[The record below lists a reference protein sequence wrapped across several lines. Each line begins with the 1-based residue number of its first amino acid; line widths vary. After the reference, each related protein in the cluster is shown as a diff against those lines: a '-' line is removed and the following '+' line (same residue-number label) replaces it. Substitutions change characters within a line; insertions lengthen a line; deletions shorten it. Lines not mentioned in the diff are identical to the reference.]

1 MYKISVLPSGEW
13 MTCSEDRT
21 IKLWGGA
28 SGECLQSITHPSTVW
43 AVRGLTNGD
52 IVAGCAD
59 GNAYVW
65 TRADERVADA
75 ADATAFKE
83 QVAAFSLPA
92 QQVAEGMLGDLNTS
106 DLPSEEALLT
116 PGTREGQTKIVKE
129 STTGTTWL
137 YQWAGASNSWEKV
150 GEVTNAKEDAGA
162 TLGKR
167 MFEGQEYDY
176 LFDIDINGAMIK
188 LPFNRG
194 DEPYMVAQQW
204 MWKHDIDQMF
214 LDQVAKHI
222 MDNTPGNVPQTGTG
236 NVDPFTSGGAY
247 RPGAPPSTG
256 AGAGGNVDPF
266 TSGGAYRPQ
275 PAGGGGGG
283 GSSSGGARGYEDGL
297 SAKRY
302 RPGDADKGMGPPP
315 PTMLLH
321 DACKHDAVLGK
332 LMEFNAQLAAAGE
345 AVAMDETR
353 SSRLAAVVRTLKE
366 RTMFHASTVSA
377 LDVDVF
383 VGSAEADGG
392 LLAWPTAQLFP
403 CLDLFR
409 LLVLHP
415 AAAPHLTAANRLP
428 LVPRLL
434 SLLSTAAEKAP
445 SEKPAMAALLMLLRT
460 FGNMAAMAP
469 LRPLIAPSASA
480 LLDVL
485 SSPLEGGPTP
495 ARLAAATL
503 LHNLAALV
511 TASDLS
517 SEAQLQ
523 TDGVPLQALSLV
535 GHAVSSVGGP
545 LTSPSPQP
553 SRPEHSSLGH
563 PPSALRTPHSALR
576 PQPRPQPSALGS
588 APSALL
594 PLPSS
599 LCLSL
604 RSSRD
609 VRPLHPPRTP
619 QVSAL
624 VEAAEEESLF
634 RLLLALN
641 VLVTASAENVATA
654 KDLELHASLTAL
666 ALPASASE
674 KLSSLRTAVLARLK

>member
-1 MYKISVLPSGEW
+1 
-13 MTCSEDRT
+13 
-21 IKLWGGA
+21 
-28 SGECLQSITHPSTVW
+28 
-43 AVRGLTNGD
+43 
-52 IVAGCAD
+52 
-59 GNAYVW
+59 
-65 TRADERVADA
+65 
-75 ADATAFKE
+75 
-83 QVAAFSLPA
+83 
-92 QQVAEGMLGDLNTS
+92 
-106 DLPSEEALLT
+106 
-116 PGTREGQTKIVKE
+116 
-129 STTGTTWL
+129 
-137 YQWAGASNSWEKV
+137 
-150 GEVTNAKEDAGA
+150 
-162 TLGKR
+162 
-167 MFEGQEYDY
+167 
-176 LFDIDINGAMIK
+176 
-188 LPFNRG
+188 
-194 DEPYMVAQQW
+194 
-204 MWKHDIDQMF
+204 
-214 LDQVAKHI
+214 
-222 MDNTPGNVPQTGTG
+222 
-236 NVDPFTSGGAY
+236 
-247 RPGAPPSTG
+247 
-256 AGAGGNVDPF
+256 
-266 TSGGAYRPQ
+266 
-275 PAGGGGGG
+275 
-283 GSSSGGARGYEDGL
+283 
-297 SAKRY
+297 
-302 RPGDADKGMGPPP
+302 
-315 PTMLLH
+315 
-321 DACKHDAVLGK
+321 
-332 LMEFNAQLAAAGE
+332 
-345 AVAMDETR
+345 
-353 SSRLAAVVRTLKE
+353 
-366 RTMFHASTVSA
+366 MFHASTVSA

-535 GHAVSSVGGP
+535 GHAV
-545 LTSPSPQP
+545 TS
-553 SRPEHSSLGH
+553 
-563 PPSALRTPHSALR
+563 
-576 PQPRPQPSALGS
+576 
-588 APSALL
+588 
-594 PLPSS
+594 
-599 LCLSL
+599 
-604 RSSRD
+604 
-609 VRPLHPPRTP
+609 
-619 QVSAL
+619 VSAL

-641 VLVTASAENVATA
+641 VLVTVSAENVTTA

-666 ALPASASE
+666 ALPATASE